1 VLNGYNDWFLPSKD
15 ELYLMYQRLEDIGV
29 FAINI
34 YWSSSEQGAPFAW
47 YKFFD
52 DNNQS
57 YSSKTWGY
65 YVRAIRAF

>member
-15 ELYLMYQRLEDIGV
+15 ELYLMYQRQEDIGA
-29 FAINI
+29 FAINT
-34 YWSSSEQGAPFAW
+34 YWSSSEQGATFAW